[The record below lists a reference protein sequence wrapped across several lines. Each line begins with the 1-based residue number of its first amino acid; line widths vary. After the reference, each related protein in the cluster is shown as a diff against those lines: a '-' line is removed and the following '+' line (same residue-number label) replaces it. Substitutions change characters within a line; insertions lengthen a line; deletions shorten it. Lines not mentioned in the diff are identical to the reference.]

1 MKYCY
6 LNGKII
12 ETVKASISPYDVG
25 FLRGFGV
32 FDVMKTFNG
41 KPFLINE
48 HVARFFRSAGEIN
61 LKLPI
66 TQNKMA
72 EIIHDLL
79 RKNGVNKS
87 GDEDVI
93 IRSVL
98 SGGVASDGFTY
109 NPDSPTLIILIE
121 KFYPLGENIFKK
133 GAEII
138 TLDFQRHFPGAK
150 ITDYKAALKMQE
162 TKNKLKA
169 FEIVY
174 SPKGKILEGTT
185 SNIFAFIKGKLVT
198 PKEDILVGSTRNL
211 VIQLSKPFFSVEEG
225 AISYKQ
231 LLGADEV
238 FLTATNK
245 DIVPIIKVDDKKIN
259 GGKVGK
265 NTRLLMKEFKKYT
278 DNF

>member
-48 HVARFFRSAGEIN
+48 HVARFFRSAGEID